1 MSKTREERARYM
13 REYQAKRRGSV
24 SHKSAAEDSSV
35 LIAFAL
41 GLISEGRAAKALDTD
56 RVSLRGKLEGMARSG
71 CSLAGVPGEY
81 NSDLEV
87 FCVTA
92 GVNAE

>member
-1 MSKTREERARYM
+1 MRKPTTELARYM

-24 SHKSAAEDSSV
+24 SYKSAAEDASV

-41 GLISEGRAAKALDTD
+41 GLISEGRAAKAIYTD
-56 RVSLRGKLEGMARSG
+56 RVSLRGKLEDMVRDG
-71 CSLAGVPGEY
+71 CKRAGAPCEY
-81 NSDLEV
+81 NSELEA
-87 FCVTA
+87 FSVTV